1 MRSSLLQARK
11 QGFRHRRMH
20 WTPRGGARA
29 GAGGRTLRAAR
40 TIKWDA
46 RPPAHALKRM
56 SEGCVFKRRS
66 HPPPPRLDVSSG
78 TGAAPPSILEPG
90 LGWSTTPAPFRLQVL
105 SPGLE
110 QPHRPSV
117 LWPRP
122 QASVPL
128 PPGAPVAM
136 AEGAL
141 APTEVGRGDR
151 RYTHTELLA
160 VSQRF
165 QQNPSELL
173 ITWVLRVYDQ
183 GGSALTLSPGE
194 LTLLGD
200 LTSDTVFNYR
210 CKALR
215 GGRQPLL
222 TWLLL
227 AWRQRWES
235 FLHFNSTE
243 LPFQPWTTMEE
254 GIQLV
259 RELGMLDWIYSELPL
274 PATPEDV
281 PFTPGLQQRLLTAAP
296 SEARVSLV
304 DLLVQGMTVLEAV
317 MKIQA
322 IADVGLLWRHSQPG
336 GAKLVLGPNPT
347 HKDLLGWLLSHGV
360 PRERVD
366 KQPTKVLMEL
376 YIREARRSRGHPAR
390 VLGDKPLPP
399 PPLVHRN

>member
-1 MRSSLLQARK
+1 
-11 QGFRHRRMH
+11 
-20 WTPRGGARA
+20 
-29 GAGGRTLRAAR
+29 
-40 TIKWDA
+40 
-46 RPPAHALKRM
+46 
-56 SEGCVFKRRS
+56 
-66 HPPPPRLDVSSG
+66 
-78 TGAAPPSILEPG
+78 
-90 LGWSTTPAPFRLQVL
+90 
-105 SPGLE
+105 
-110 QPHRPSV
+110 
-117 LWPRP
+117 
-122 QASVPL
+122 
-128 PPGAPVAM
+128 M

-151 RYTHTELLA
+151 QYTYTELLA
-160 VSQRF
+160 ISQRF
-165 QQNPSELL
+165 KQNPSELM
-173 ITWVLRVYDQ
+173 ITWILRVYDQ

-222 TWLLL
+222 AWLLL

-235 FLHFNSTE
+235 FLHFDSTE

-259 RELGMLDWIYSELPL
+259 RELGMLDWIYSEPPL
-274 PATPEDV
+274 PATPEDG

-304 DLLVQGMTVLEAV
+304 NLLVKGMTVLEAM
-317 MKIQA
+317 MKIHA
-322 IADVGLLWRHSQPG
+322 LADVGLLWRHSQPG
-336 GAKLVLGPNPT
+336 SAKLVLGPNPT

-376 YIREARRSRGHPAR
+376 YIREARRSRGHPAC

-399 PPLVHRN
+399 PPPPPVHRN